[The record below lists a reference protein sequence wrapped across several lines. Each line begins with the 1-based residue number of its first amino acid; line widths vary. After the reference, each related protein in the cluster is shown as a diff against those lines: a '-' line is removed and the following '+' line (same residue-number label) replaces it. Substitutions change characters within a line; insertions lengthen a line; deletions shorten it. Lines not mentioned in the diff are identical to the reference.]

1 MQKVVTFSHKSMRG
15 EADAMWQKVS
25 QRHELDDDEE
35 DWQTLSLEA
44 GLNFLIAESPHFA
57 SLMECVVARSGAQ
70 HAPSYESAIRANIY
84 KGKHIYSHEQ

>member
-1 MQKVVTFSHKSMRG
+1 MQKVVTLNREMIRG
-15 EADAMWQKVS
+15 EVDAMWKKVS
-25 QRHELDDDEE
+25 QRHELDDDDE

-57 SLMECVVARSGAQ
+57 SLMECVIARSGAQ

-84 KGKHIYSHEQ
+84 KGKHI